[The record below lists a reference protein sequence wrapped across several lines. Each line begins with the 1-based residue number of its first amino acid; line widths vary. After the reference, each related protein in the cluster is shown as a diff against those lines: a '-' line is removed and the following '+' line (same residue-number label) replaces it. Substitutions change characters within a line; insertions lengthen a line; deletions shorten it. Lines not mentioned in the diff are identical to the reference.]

1 MSKHAGFFRGRG
13 GEGVGSGVEGKS
25 WDHRQLAHGTRTGWA
40 ASISHSVSPVRM
52 VGVRERVPVSTCV
65 VLFFLF
71 FFFFVREIKSDPG
84 ELC

>member
-1 MSKHAGFFRGRG
+1 MQGFRGWG

-40 ASISHSVSPVRM
+40 ASISHSVSPVRI
-52 VGVRERVPVSTCV
+52 VSVRERVSLSMCV
-65 VLFFLF
+65 VLFLH
-71 FFFFVREIKSDPG
+71 FFVREIKSDPG